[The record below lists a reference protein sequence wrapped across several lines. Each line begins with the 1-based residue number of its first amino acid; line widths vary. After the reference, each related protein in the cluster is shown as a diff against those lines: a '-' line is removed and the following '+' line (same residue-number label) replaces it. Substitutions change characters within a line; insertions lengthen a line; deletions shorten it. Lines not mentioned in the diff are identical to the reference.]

1 MIVIYKRCLL
11 ERIRNRIDDKDPNVS
26 LIALSTVTNMITAMM
41 KVFFGL
47 FLGSFWLLLHG
58 LYFIIIGIARY
69 NTMKNYIYVQSVKD
83 RLFKYN
89 VEFEVHNRA
98 GSFLCFIGFTY
109 LLCCLRMFF
118 VGDVILIG
126 GILVYWFIIF
136 TSLKYMFA
144 IIGMIQTRNKRN
156 PIIRTMKVIGFVDAS
171 LSVVPTLY
179 TSLSYFD
186 YENTAELTSLLG
198 MGISVGVMIAGIVMF
213 NRKKRVINAD
223 NVHSLC

>member
-1 MIVIYKRCLL
+1 MNVIYKRCLL
-11 ERIRNRIDDKDPNVS
+11 KRIRNRIEDKDPNVS
-26 LIALSTVTNMITAMM
+26 LIALSTVINCFTAIM
-41 KVFFGL
+41 KVFFGV
-47 FLGSFWLLLHG
+47 FLGSFWLVLHG
-58 LYFIIIGIARY
+58 FYFIVIGFARY

-89 VEFEVHNRA
+89 VEFEVHNRTGA
-98 GSFLCFIGFTY
+98 FLSFIGFTY
-109 LLCCLRMFF
+109 LLCCFRMYF

-126 GILVYWFIIF
+126 GILVYWFIVF

-186 YENTAELTSLLG
+186 YDNTAEFTSLLG
-198 MGISVGVMIAGIVMF
+198 MCISIGVMIAGVVMY

-223 NVHSLC
+223 NVHLA